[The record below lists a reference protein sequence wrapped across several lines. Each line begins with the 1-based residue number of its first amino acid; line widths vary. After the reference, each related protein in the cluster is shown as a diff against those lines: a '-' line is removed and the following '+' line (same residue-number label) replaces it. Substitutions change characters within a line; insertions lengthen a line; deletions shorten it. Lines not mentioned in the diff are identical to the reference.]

1 MTAATPNANQDVP
14 GNGDEARRALA
25 DAADTA
31 RRSQF
36 ARVRLVNEELDRL
49 GTDAAERTASVT
61 GKASFLAVSAGVL
74 VAASTTQVWTVAAMF
89 GVVALA
95 LACVALACAAVA
107 VRPGKRCGIE
117 AQRLVDRYVDSTQT
131 AHQVE
136 LQLVR
141 DKATVLRAR
150 EADLRAR
157 ATWVWA
163 GFATLAIAGAALTL
177 VFAAETL
184 GS

>member
-1 MTAATPNANQDVP
+1 MTRATSKADAEAA
-14 GNGDEARRALA
+14 RALA
-25 DAADTA
+25 DAAEKA
-31 RRSQF
+31 RRAQF
-36 ARVRLVNEELDRL
+36 NRVRLVNEELDRL

-74 VAASTTQVWTVAAMF
+74 VAASTTQVWTVAALF
-89 GVVALA
+89 GVAALA

-107 VRPGKRCGIE
+107 VRPGKRPGIE

-131 AHQVE
+131 ANQIE

-141 DKATVLRAR
+141 DKATVLRDR
-150 EADLRAR
+150 ETDLRAR
-157 ATWVWA
+157 STWVWV
-163 GFATLAIAGAALTL
+163 GFGTLAIATAALTL

-184 GS
+184 GN